1 LEKYYALTIAD
12 NFLEDKGDAK
22 GFLEITYFRMFAYYY
37 FGLLIFFAKV
47 LWLLRIVVL
56 GFSLVVNYWYANFI
70 IIAFV
75 FFKKGY

>member
-1 LEKYYALTIAD
+1 LEEYYAQTITD
-12 NFLEDKGDAK
+12 NFLEDKRDKK
-22 GFLEITYFRMFAYYY
+22 GFLEITYFRIFAYYY

-47 LWLLRIVVL
+47 LWLL
-56 GFSLVVNYWYANFI
+56 GSLYWALVWLPIIGRASII

>member
-1 LEKYYALTIAD
+1 LEEYYAQTIAD
-12 NFLEDKGDAK
+12 NILKDKRDNK

-56 GFSLVVNYWYANFI
+56 GFSLVVNYW
-70 IIAFV
+70 
-75 FFKKGY
+75 